1 MDDNKTIT
9 ECKEQVVALRTYQNL
24 QRLKVS
30 FTIAEIVS
38 YCEEHQN
45 IDPLLL
51 PIEDRPIQTIVRP
64 SCLARFRLSFGI
76 CPKCFM

>member
-1 MDDNKTIT
+1 MDDDKIIT
-9 ECKEQVVALRTYQNL
+9 ECKEQLEALRTYNNL

-30 FTIAEIVS
+30 LTIAEIVS

-45 IDPLLL
+45 ADPLLL
-51 PIEDRPIQTIVRP
+51 PIDDRPVQTRVRP